1 MTGQLSKTITKSRTT
16 GANIMK
22 ALILEDVHRYTDLSQ
37 LPQAFS
43 RDATR
48 DDFIKGVLIFA

>member
-1 MTGQLSKTITKSRTT
+1 
-16 GANIMK
+16 MK